1 MSYIDYAWA
10 RATRV
15 GRWEDDSEAIKQVQ
29 AITKGDPPFYG
40 VVMLAMMRADSINA
54 AKLRAAWPAVWDE
67 CQARYDSP
75 GALLD
80 SDPEPLRTKV
90 LG

>member
-10 RATRV
+10 RAQRS
-15 GRWEDDSEAIKQVQ
+15 GWGDSEADKQVQ
-29 AITKGDPPFYG
+29 AITTGDPPFYG

-54 AKLRAAWPAVWDE
+54 AKLRAAWPHVWDE

-80 SDPEPLRTKV
+80 SDPAPLRAKV
-90 LG
+90 LS